1 MRSARRNSRPGG
13 DAPPPIRIRNALSR
27 NIGAHR
33 GAPLTNKQ
41 VAEQIGALARQIGRM
56 EKSLE
61 DVDKRLTA
69 QLGQVI
75 DALKSHNAR
84 LANVER
90 VVTRLETD
98 VAIVKHA
105 TLPEAVRPVSIRR
118 SLQKPPAGS

>member
-1 MRSARRNSRPGG
+1 MRSARRNSRPGC
-13 DAPPPIRIRNALSR
+13 DALPPFRTYIAQSR

-56 EKSLE
+56 EKRLE
-61 DVDKRLTA
+61 EVDKRLTA

-75 DALKSHNAR
+75 DELKNHNER

-90 VVTRLETD
+90 VATRLETD
-98 VAIVKHA
+98 MAIVKHA
-105 TLPEAVRPVSIRR
+105 TVPEAIRPVSIRR
-118 SLQKPPAGS
+118 SLQKP